1 MGKEETITTTC
12 CYDCGCR
19 CLLKVQ
25 VRDGKIRAIHTD
37 NGPRPGLRAC
47 PRGLAQRDVVYA
59 PDRLCRPLR
68 RIGDRGKGEFEA
80 ISWEE
85 VLDQVAGKLR
95 SVKDQYGPE
104 SVFLMDYAG
113 SQNPLHGTQKAGRR
127 FFSLFGGY
135 TGWWG
140 NTSLE
145 AAMFSSQ
152 TTFGTLFTKQS
163 RDNFLHSKLIILWG
177 WNPLVTRFGPDTG
190 FALAAAKKAGARIVC
205 VDPRLSPTGKE
216 LAHRWIP
223 LKPATDTAFLIAMAY
238 VLIAEGFCDHPF
250 IERYTHGFNIFADYV
265 LGKEDGIPKTPQ
277 WAAERTG
284 ASAADITELAREYGQ
299 LKPAALYAGWAPGR
313 TAYGEQFH
321 RAASALAAMTGN
333 IGILG
338 GHVAGGTDRTDLG
351 ILAQSLPIPGPA
363 KSVVHGSEVYDL
375 LLQGKSGGFPVDI
388 KILYVVGS
396 NLLNQFLNTNKG
408 IRALQAPE
416 WIVVHELFLTPTA
429 KFADIVLPVTH
440 FLEEQDIGQ
449 PWTGGPYFIPM
460 NKAAEPPL
468 QVKSDLVIF
477 SELALR
483 LQIPH
488 FNDKGDEEW
497 LREFVA
503 ATPGLP
509 GYEQMKNAGVHPVDP
524 GTPWIAFQKQIADP
538 DHYPF
543 ATPSGKIEIYS
554 QKIAAMGNPEIP
566 PIPKYLEPW
575 EGPQDPLASRYPLQ
589 LVTPHAKY
597 RVNAGLD
604 NIPRLKGMGDER
616 VWLNPQDAGLRKIQS
631 GDRVRIFNARGEMI
645 RTAKVTD
652 HILPGVVSLDAGA
665 WYQPDPQ
672 GIDHGGCV
680 NVLTADRMSPAG
692 AFPGNS
698 CLVQIEVEK
707 LP

>member
-1 MGKEETITTTC
+1 MGKEKTITTTC

-19 CLLKVQ
+19 CLLRVE
-25 VRDGKIRAIHTD
+25 VRDGQIQAIKTD
-37 NGPRPGLRAC
+37 DGPRPGVRAC

-59 PDRLCRPLR
+59 PDRLCQPLR
-68 RIGDRGKGEFEA
+68 RIGERGRGEFEP

-85 VLDQVAGKLR
+85 ALAKVAHELR
-95 SVKDQYGPE
+95 RVKDQYGPA

-113 SQNPLHGTQKAGRR
+113 SQSPLHGTQKAGRR

-145 AAMFSSQ
+145 AAMFSAQ
-152 TTFGTLFTKQS
+152 ATFGTMFTKQD

-190 FALAAAKKAGARIVC
+190 YYLAAARKAGAKIVSI
-205 VDPRLSPTGKE
+205 DPRLSPTGKA
-216 LAHRWIP
+216 LAHQWIP

-238 VLIAEGFCDHPF
+238 VLIVEDLCDRPF
-250 IERYTHGFNIFADYV
+250 IEKYTFGFETFADYV

-277 WAAERTG
+277 WAAEKTG
-284 ASAADITELAREYGQ
+284 VPAAEITRLAREYGS

-333 IGILG
+333 IGIRG

-351 ILAQSLPIPGPA
+351 ILGQSLPIPGA
-363 KSVVHGSEVYDL
+363 ATSVVHGSDVYDL
-375 LLQGKSGGFPVDI
+375 LIQGKSGGFPVDI
-388 KILYVVGS
+388 KLLYVVGS

-408 IRALQAPE
+408 VRALQMPE

-440 FLEEQDIGQ
+440 FLEEQDMGQ

-460 NKAAEPPL
+460 NKAVAPPGE
-468 QVKSDLVIF
+468 VKSDLRIF
-477 SELALR
+477 AELAAR
-483 LQIPH
+483 LEISH
-488 FNDKGDEEW
+488 FNEKTDEEW
-497 LREFVA
+497 LREFVG

-509 GYEQMKNAGVHPVDP
+509 EYEQLKNEGVHSVNP

-554 QKIAAMGNPEIP
+554 QKIAAMENSQIP

-575 EGPQDPLASRYPLQ
+575 EGPKDPLTRKYPLQ

-597 RVNAGLD
+597 RVNACLD
-604 NIPRLKGMGDER
+604 NIPRLKAMADDR
-616 VWLNPQDAGLRKIQS
+616 VWVNPQDAQSRKIET
-631 GDRVRIFNARGEMI
+631 GDRVRVFNSRGEMI

-652 HILPGVVSLDAGA
+652 HILPGVVSLDTGA
-665 WYQPDPQ
+665 WYRPDIQ

-680 NVLTADRMSPAG
+680 NVLSEDRKSPAG

-698 CLVQIEVEK
+698 CLVQIEIEK
-707 LP
+707 LS